1 MPIQTCIFDMGN
13 VLVFFSHD
21 RMIQNIAGISG
32 ADKAGIRDF
41 LFRDGF
47 QDAIET
53 GRLSENEFHQQFE
66 QQLGVS
72 VSLDDL
78 RHALGNIFELNEPM
92 LPLLDDLRNAGVRL
106 VLLSNTCRTHI
117 DFVRQN
123 WDVLDRFD
131 AVTTSCEVGAMKPDP
146 RIFESAIRQANCPA
160 ALAMRRSSTLAH
172 GLIAEWPCHARVLGS
187 DSFWPVLR
195 EWLPQEWNWQ
205 ATALRKQR
213 SVSWPPCL
221 PNLVA

>member
-1 MPIQTCIFDMGN
+1 MGN

-21 RMIQNIAGISG
+21 RMIQNIAEFSG
-32 ADKAGIRDF
+32 ADEASIRNF

-92 LPLLDDLRNAGVRL
+92 LSLLDDLRNAGVRL

-160 ALAMRRSSTLAH
+160 ADCFFTDD
-172 GLIAEWPCHARVLGS
+172 IENYI
-187 DSFWPVLR
+187 
-195 EWLPQEWNWQ
+195 QQ
-205 ATALRKQR
+205 ARKQGLEAHVFR
-213 SVSWPPCL
+213 DAATTRQTLLDLGVRF
-221 PNLVA
+221 

>member
-1 MPIQTCIFDMGN
+1 M
-13 VLVFFSHD
+13 FFSHE
-21 RMIQNIAGISG
+21 RMIQNIAGVSG
-32 ADKAGIRDF
+32 ADEAGIRHF

-53 GRLSENEFHQQFE
+53 GRLSEKEFHQQFE
-66 QQLGVS
+66 QQLGVN

-131 AVTTSCEVGAMKPDP
+131 AVTMSCEVGAMKPDP

-160 ALAMRRSSTLAH
+160 ADCFFTDD
-172 GLIAEWPCHARVLGS
+172 IENYI
-187 DSFWPVLR
+187 
-195 EWLPQEWNWQ
+195 QQ
-205 ATALRKQR
+205 ARKQGLEAHVFR
-213 SVSWPPCL
+213 DAATTRQTLLDLGVCF
-221 PNLVA
+221 